1 MSELLGH
8 KPGSVW
14 LVPNN
19 NQEILKRAI
28 KKAFYNGYEQ
38 SIQWMDSVVND
49 YKDDYDYSG
58 LIFDHEFAKALWPG
72 DENTYA
78 AECYK
83 SPVEGDAGFDE
94 YYTTWEYHLRE
105 MVISP
110 DPIKYLGENI

>member
-1 MSELLGH
+1 MSSQDILEKAIQKAIDGGWGFGNYF
-8 KPGSVW
+8 KNNGKFEW
-14 LVPNN
+14 DGDRLVCDADFSEHYKFAIF
-19 NQEILKRAI
+19 NQD
-28 KKAFYNGYEQ
+28 FC
-38 SIQWMDSVVND
+38 
-49 YKDDYDYSG
+49 
-58 LIFDHEFAKALWPG
+58 KALWPG

-110 DPIKYLGENI
+110 DPIKYIGDNI